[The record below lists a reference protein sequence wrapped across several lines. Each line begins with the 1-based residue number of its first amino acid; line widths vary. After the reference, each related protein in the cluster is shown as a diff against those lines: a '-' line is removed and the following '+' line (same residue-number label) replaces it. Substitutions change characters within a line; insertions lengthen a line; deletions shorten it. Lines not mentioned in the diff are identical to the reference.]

1 MYLEKEI
8 KGMGYDL
15 FVNKLENEI
24 GNVSVTENGALGYA
38 TSGKA
43 ILDMNFKISSYRNRT
58 AGEIIGDFK
67 RSLEET
73 PRVALKW
80 LFFARDVRG
89 GAGERRLF
97 RVCMNWLAG
106 QMPDLVKEFLPII
119 ADYGRFDD
127 VLELAKVPALRDNV
141 AKLVWETLTQDM
153 TNYEQKKSISLLA
166 KWMPS
171 ENASSQATRADA
183 RNWIKML
190 GLSPKVYRKMLSKLR
205 AYIDVIEVKMSSND
219 WDEIDY
225 EAVPSK
231 ANLNYKDAF
240 MRHDA
245 DRRQAYLNAL
255 QKGEA
260 KINASTLFPH
270 EIFTKVDRAVC
281 SYWRNTNEDVA
292 ALEAMWKALPN
303 YVKGDGSTI
312 CVRDGS
318 GSMTSRVSGDTSALD
333 VASAL
338 SVYFAERCT
347 GAFKDKFITFSSRPQ
362 FVDMSGCKTL
372 ADKAKLLQRYDE
384 CSNTNVEAVFNLI
397 LDLAV
402 RHRMAQKDLP
412 KNILILSDMEFDGA
426 TRGGWYGNWNAPSVK
441 LFDEIKRRYE
451 RAGYKLP
458 RLVFWNINS
467 RTNTVPLMQN
477 DLGVALVSGFSAAI
491 VKMVLSG
498 KLDPFEC
505 LVETLNDKRYD
516 AVDAAI
522 KRYVTK

>member
-1 MYLEKEI
+1 MNYNLFAEK
-8 KGMGYDL
+8 L
-15 FVNKLENEI
+15 NNAI
-24 GNVSVTENGALGYA
+24 GNVSVTENGALGYT

-43 ILDMNFKISSYRNRT
+43 ILDMNFKITSYRNCS
-58 AGEIIGDFK
+58 ASEIINDFK

-97 RVCMNWLAG
+97 RICMNWLAG
-106 QMPDLVKEFLPII
+106 ELPDLVREFLPII
-119 ADYGRFDD
+119 ADYGRYDD
-127 VLELAKVPALRDNV
+127 VLELVKVPALRNDV
-141 AKLVWETLTQDM
+141 ARLVWETLTQDI

-166 KWMPS
+166 KWLPS
-171 ENASSQATRADA
+171 ENASSPATKAEA
-183 RNWIKML
+183 RRWIKLL

-205 AYIDVIEVKMSSND
+205 AYLNVTEVKMSGND

-231 ANLNYKDAF
+231 ANLNYKEAF

-245 DRRQAYLNAL
+245 ERRQAYLNAL

-260 KINASTLFPH
+260 KINAATLFPH
-270 EIFTKVDRAVC
+270 EIFHRVEKN
-281 SYWRNTNEDVA
+281 YWYSGEGAD
-292 ALEAMWKALPN
+292 LEAMWKALPD
-303 YVKGDGSTI
+303 YVKGNGTTL

-318 GSMTSRVSGDTSALD
+318 GSMMCRAGSGGEITCLE

-338 SVYFAERCT
+338 SMYFAERCN

-362 FVDMSGCKTL
+362 FVDLSRCNSL
-372 ADKAKLLQRYDE
+372 ADKARMLHTYND
-384 CSNTNVEAVFNLI
+384 CSNTNIEAVFDLI
-397 LDLAV
+397 LKLAKEN
-402 RHRMAQKDLP
+402 RMSQEEIP
-412 KNILILSDMEFDGA
+412 QNILILSDMEFDCA
-426 TRGGWYGNWNAPSVK
+426 TSSSWGYSFASPSK
-441 LFDEIKRRYE
+441 RLFDELKDRYE

-458 RLVFWNINS
+458 RLIFWNICS
-467 RTNTVPLMQN
+467 RSNTIPLTQN
-477 DLGVALVSGFSAAI
+477 DLGVALVSGFSPAI

-522 KRYVTK
+522 KRYATK

>member
-1 MYLEKEI
+1 MSYN
-8 KGMGYDL
+8 L
-15 FVNKLENEI
+15 FVEKLDNAI
-24 GNVSVTENGALGYA
+24 GNVSVTENGALGYK

-58 AGEIIGDFK
+58 AAEIINNFK
-67 RSLEET
+67 EALDET
-73 PRVALKW
+73 PTIALKW

-97 RVCMNWLAG
+97 RVCMDWLAK
-106 QMPDLVKEFLPII
+106 QEPDLVKEFIPII
-119 ADYGRFDD
+119 ADYGRYDD
-127 VLELAKVPALRDNV
+127 VLELVNIPTLRDEV
-141 AKLVWETLTQDM
+141 ARFVWETLSNDM
-153 TNYEQKKSISLLA
+153 TQYRQKKSVSLLA

-171 ENASSQATRADA
+171 ENASSHATRAAA
-183 RNWIKML
+183 RKWINLL
-190 GLSPKVYRKMLSKLR
+190 GLTPKLYRKMLAKLR
-205 AYIDVIEVKMSSND
+205 AYIDVTEVKMSSND

-245 DRRQAYLNAL
+245 DRRQTYLNAL

-260 KINASTLFPH
+260 KINAAALFPH

-281 SYWRNTNEDVA
+281 GWLKTNEDVTA
-292 ALEAMWKALPN
+292 FEAMWKALPD

-362 FVDMSGCKTL
+362 FVDMSRCKTL
-372 ADKAKLLQRYDE
+372 AQKANLLHKYNE
-384 CSNTNVEAVFNLI
+384 CDNTNIEAVFNLI

-402 RHRMAQKDLP
+402 RNRMDQKDLP
-412 KNILILSDMEFDGA
+412 KNILILSDMEFDSC
-426 TRGGWYGNWNAPSVK
+426 TRSGWYGGNFNAPSAK

-477 DLGVALVSGFSAAI
+477 DLGVALVSGFSTAI

-498 KLDPFEC
+498 KTDPFEC

-516 AVDAAI
+516 AVEAAI

>member
-1 MYLEKEI
+1 MNYN
-8 KGMGYDL
+8 L
-15 FVNKLENEI
+15 FTKKLEDAI
-24 GNVSVTENGALGYA
+24 GNVSVTENGAIGYA

-58 AGEIIGDFK
+58 AAEIVNDFK
-67 RSLEET
+67 RSLEDT

-97 RVCMNWLAG
+97 RICMNWLATE
-106 QMPDLVKEFLPII
+106 MPDLVKEFVPII
-119 ADYGRFDD
+119 ADYGRYDD
-127 VLELAKVPALRDNV
+127 VLELANVSALRNDV
-141 AKLVWETLTQDM
+141 AKFVWTTLTQDM
-153 TNYEQKKSISLLA
+153 ANYNQKKSISLLA

-171 ENASSQATRADA
+171 ENASSPATKAAA
-183 RNWIKML
+183 RKWINLL
-190 GLSPKVYRKMLSKLR
+190 GLTPKVYRKMLSKLR
-205 AYIDVIEVKMSSND
+205 AYIDVIEVKMSNND
-219 WDEIDY
+219 WNEIDY

-231 ANLNYKDAF
+231 ANLNYKEAF

-245 DRRQAYLNAL
+245 DRRQSYLNAL

-281 SYWRNTNEDVA
+281 SYYRTTEDIT
-292 ALEAMWKALPN
+292 ALEAMWKALPD
-303 YVKGDGSTI
+303 YVKGNGSTI

-318 GSMTSRVSGDTSALD
+318 GSMTSSVGGDTSALD

-347 GAFKDKFITFSSRPQ
+347 GAFKDKFITFSSCPRL
-362 FVDMSGCKTL
+362 VDMSGCKTL
-372 ADKAKLLQRYDE
+372 AEKAKLLRRYNE
-384 CSNTNVEAVFNLI
+384 CDNTNIEAVFNLI

-402 RHRMAQKDLP
+402 RNRMAQKDLP
-412 KNILILSDMEFDGA
+412 QSILILSDMEFDSC
-426 TRGGWYGNWNAPSVK
+426 TRSSWYGNGFNAPSAK

-458 RLVFWNINS
+458 RLIFWNINS
-467 RTNTVPLMQN
+467 RTNTVPLIQN

-505 LVETLNDKRYD
+505 LVETLDSKRYD
-516 AVDAAI
+516 AVEAAI
-522 KRYVTK
+522 KRYITK